1 MTQRRG
7 VGDTADLMKI
17 VITGSASGIGAAC
30 SARLEA
36 DGHRVIGVDLH
47 SADVTANLEEPAG
60 RASAIAGVT
69 NLAGGSL
76 DGVVTCAGL
85 GPVPSRSGASIVSVN
100 YFGTIDL
107 LAGLRPLLAAGRG
120 AAAVAISSNS
130 TTCSPGVPPDLIEL
144 CRAGD
149 EAAARARADELGA
162 MNGVY
167 PASKVAVAQWVRR
180 HAVASEWIGA
190 GIRLNAIAP
199 GMIDTAMIAEGRAD
213 PTVAPMLDLFP
224 IPAGGPGRPEEVAAV
239 VAFLLGPE
247 SSLMCGSIVFAD
259 GGTDAL
265 LRTNDW
271 PAPWDLDVGAVAKRF
286 ADSND

>member
-1 MTQRRG
+1 MP
-7 VGDTADLMKI
+7 LMSTI
-17 VITGSASGIGAAC
+17 VVTGAASGIGAAC
-30 SARLEA
+30 ASRLTN

-47 SADVTANLEEPAG
+47 NADVTVNLEEPSG
-60 RASAIAGVT
+60 RASAIAGIAE
-69 NLAGGSL
+69 LAGGSL
-76 DGVVTCAGL
+76 DGIVTCAGL

-100 YFGTIDL
+100 YFGTVEL
-107 LAGLRPLLAAGRG
+107 LAGLRPLLAAGR
-120 AAAVAISSNS
+120 APAAVAISSNS
-130 TTCSPGVPPDLIEL
+130 TTCSPGVPTDVIEL

-149 EAAARARADELGA
+149 ETAARARAAELGA
-162 MNGVY
+162 MAGVY

-180 HAVASEWIGA
+180 HAVSPEWIGA

-199 GMIDTAMIAEGRAD
+199 GMIDTAMVAEGRAD

-224 IPAGGPGRPEEVAAV
+224 IPSGGPGRPEEVAAV

-247 SSLMCGSIVFAD
+247 SSLLCGSIVFAD

-271 PAPWDLDVGAVAKRF
+271 PSPWELDLGAVARRF

>member
-1 MTQRRG
+1 VT
-7 VGDTADLMKI
+7 I
-17 VITGSASGIGAAC
+17 VITGAASGIGAATA
-30 SARLEA
+30 ARLEA
-36 DGHRVIGVDLH
+36 DGQRVIGVDVRDAAVI
-47 SADVTANLEEPAG
+47 ADLSTPGG
-60 RASAIAGVT
+60 RATAIEGVAA
-69 NLAGGSL
+69 LAGGAL

-85 GPVPSRSGASIVSVN
+85 GPVPSRAGSAIVSVN
-100 YFGTIDL
+100 YFGTIEL
-107 LAGLRPLLAAGRG
+107 LDGLRSLLAAGT
-120 AAAVAISSNS
+120 APAAVAISSNS
-130 TTCSPGVPPDLIEL
+130 TTCSPGVPVDVIEL

-149 EAAARARADELGA
+149 EEGARARADELGA

-180 HAVASEWIGA
+180 NSVAPEWIGA

-224 IPAGGPGRPEEVAAV
+224 IPSGGPGRPDEIAAV
-239 VAFLLGPE
+239 VAFLLSAE
-247 SSLMCGSIVFAD
+247 ASLLCGSIVFAD

-271 PAPWDLDVGAVAKRF
+271 PAPWDLDLGAVARKFGESIR
-286 ADSND
+286 